1 MNYLVSLLI
10 GMLIGAALFAAGMY
24 YNPFT
29 GHELVSPL
37 AVSKD
42 KILHITYTAVP
53 GEMILYTDDGESTV
67 STHPDRVVELWEP
80 AIVDTRIA
88 VVLLNDSRGN
98 VVGLGIKF
106 STDSEQTALINSQ
119 ALVNSAWHIYL
130 PGQGTLL
137 VDQIENYW
145 SYLREIV
152 VPARWSSGDNW
163 KGSFFRIMT
172 QGPGALGTARVS
184 GGTGEFSGM
193 TSEAVESLTARAYS
207 AIDGPVSMNGSLIII
222 VPNTADDTE

>member
-1 MNYLVSLLI
+1 MKYLVSLLI
-10 GMLIGAALFAAGMY
+10 GTLIGAALFAAGMY
-24 YNPFT
+24 YSPFT
-29 GHELVSPL
+29 GHGSVSPL
-37 AVSKD
+37 AVLNEKHLD
-42 KILHITYTAVP
+42 VTYTAVP
-53 GEMILYTDDGESTV
+53 GDTILYTDNGESTV
-67 STHPDRVVELWEP
+67 NTHPDRVVDLWEP

-88 VVLLNDSRGN
+88 VVLLH

-163 KGSFFRIMT
+163 KGSFFGIMT
-172 QGPGALGTARVS
+172 HGPGALGTARVS
-184 GGTGEFSGM
+184 GGTGKFAGM
-193 TSEAVESLTARAYS
+193 NSEAVESLTARAYS
-207 AIDGPVSMNGSLIII
+207 AIDGPVSMHGSLTIILPKATI
-222 VPNTADDTE
+222 ETE

>member
-1 MNYLVSLLI
+1 MKYLVSLLI
-10 GMLIGAALFAAGMY
+10 GTLIGAALFAAGMY

-37 AVSKD
+37 AISKE
-42 KILHITYTAVP
+42 KNLHVTYTAVP

-207 AIDGPVSMNGSLIII
+207 AIDGPVSMNGSLTIM

>member
-1 MNYLVSLLI
+1 
-10 GMLIGAALFAAGMY
+10 
-24 YNPFT
+24 
-29 GHELVSPL
+29 
-37 AVSKD
+37 
-42 KILHITYTAVP
+42 
-53 GEMILYTDDGESTV
+53 MILYTDDGGSTV

-184 GGTGEFSGM
+184 GGTGEFFGM
-193 TSEAVESLTARAYS
+193 TSEAVESLSARAYS
-207 AIDGPVSMNGSLIII
+207 AIDGPVSMNGSLTIM